1 VPNIGGGGARKRATG
16 VNRLKQRLTFANVL
30 SCMALFVALGGGVAV
45 AAGKIGPGSVKAA
58 NLAKEAVTNPKLK
71 KQAVTSGKIKNGNV
85 NAADLGTGSVINSKL
100 AKKAVTNAKLG
111 NESVGTS
118 KLAKKSVT
126 EAQLAAEAIGTGKI
140 DNEAITA
147 AKISTTV
154 WRQLLK
160 NVTYVTETSVNDS
173 VTFKAVT
180 ATCPVGKEVLGGG
193 VKINGASASD
203 EAGVVVSES
212 APVVSATNTR
222 VGWVAGGREIGTKE
236 TGSWQVVAYAICAE
250 L

>member
-1 VPNIGGGGARKRATG
+1 M
-16 VNRLKQRLTFANVL
+16 NRLKQHLTFANVL

-45 AAGKIGPGSVKAA
+45 AAGKIGPGSVKAT
-58 NLAKEAVTNPKLK
+58 NIAKEAVTNPKLK

-85 NAADLGTGSVINSKL
+85 NAADLGTGAVINSKL
-100 AKKAVTNAKLG
+100 AKKAVTNPKLG

-140 DNEAITA
+140 DNEAVTA

-173 VTFKAVT
+173 ATTKSVT
-180 ATCPVGKEVLGGG
+180 AACPVGKEVIGGG
-193 VKINGASASD
+193 VKINGGSTD
-203 EAGVVVSES
+203 PKAGVAPSES
-212 APVVSATNTR
+212 APAVSATNSR
-222 VGWVAGGREIGTKE
+222 VGWVASGREIGE
-236 TGSWQVVAYAICAE
+236 EALNWQVVAYAICAE

>member
-1 VPNIGGGGARKRATG
+1 M
-16 VNRLKQRLTFANVL
+16 NRLKQHLTFANVL

-45 AAGKIGPGSVKAA
+45 AAGKIGPNAIKA
-58 NLAKEAVTNPKLK
+58 NNIAKEAVTNPKLK
-71 KQAVTSGKIKNGNV
+71 RQAVTSGKIKDGNI

-111 NESVGTS
+111 NESVGAS

-126 EAQLAAEAIGTGKI
+126 EAALAAESVGTGKI
-140 DNEAITA
+140 SNEAITSG
-147 AKISTTV
+147 KISSAV

-173 VTFKAVT
+173 ATTKSVV

-193 VKINGASASD
+193 VKINGGSTD
-203 EAGVVVSES
+203 PKAGVAPSAS
-212 APVVSATNTR
+212 APVTSATNSR
-222 VGWVAGGREIGTKE
+222 VGWEAGGREIGE
-236 TGSWQVVAYAICAE
+236 EALSWQVVAYAICAE

>member
-1 VPNIGGGGARKRATG
+1 M
-16 VNRLKQRLTFANVL
+16 NRLKQHLTFANVL

-45 AAGKIGPGSVKAA
+45 AAGKIGPGSVKAT
-58 NLAKEAVTNPKLK
+58 NIAKEAVTNPKLK

-126 EAQLAAEAIGTGKI
+126 EATLAAESVGTGKI
-140 DNEAITA
+140 DNEAITSG
-147 AKISTTV
+147 KISTTV

-160 NVTYVTETSVNDS
+160 NVTYVTETSVNDTETS
-173 VTFKAVT
+173 KSIT
-180 ATCPVGKEVLGGG
+180 ATCPVGKEAIGGG
-193 VKINGASASD
+193 VKINSA
-203 EAGVVVSES
+203 ATVNVVPSES
-212 APVVSATNTR
+212 APVVSATNSR
-222 VGWVAGGREIGTKE
+222 VGWISAGREYAPEPGN
-236 TGSWQVVAYAICAE
+236 WQVVAYAICAE

>member
-1 VPNIGGGGARKRATG
+1 
-16 VNRLKQRLTFANVL
+16 VNRLKKHLTVANVI
-30 SCMALFVALGGGVAV
+30 SCLALFVALSGVAV
-45 AAGKIGPGSVKAA
+45 AAGKIGTGAVKAT

-71 KQAVTSGKIKNGNV
+71 KQAVTSGKIKDGNV
-85 NAADLGTGSVINSKL
+85 NAVDLATGAVINSKL

-126 EAQLAAEAIGTGKI
+126 EGTIGPEAVSNAKLGK
-140 DNEAITA
+140 ESVSA
-147 AKISTTV
+147 AKLSTSLYL
-154 WRQLLK
+154 QLLK

-173 VTFKAVT
+173 ATSKSVT

-193 VKINGASASD
+193 VRINSA
-203 EAGVVVSES
+203 ATVNVVPSES
-212 APVVSATNTR
+212 APVVSATNSR
-222 VGWVAGGREIGTKE
+222 VGWVGGGREFTAEEGN
-236 TGSWQVVAYAICAE
+236 WQVVAYAICAE

>member
-1 VPNIGGGGARKRATG
+1 
-16 VNRLKQRLTFANVL
+16 VNRLKQHLTFANVL

-45 AAGKIGPGSVKAA
+45 AAGKIGTGSVKAT
-58 NLAKEAVTNPKLK
+58 NIAKEAVTNPKLK
-71 KQAVTSGKIKNGNV
+71 KQAVTSGKIKDGNV
-85 NAADLGTGSVINSKL
+85 NAVDLGTGAVINSKL

-118 KLAKKSVT
+118 KLAKKSVN
-126 EAQLAAEAIGTGKI
+126 ESKLAAESVGTGKI

-147 AKISTTV
+147 AKLSPAFYL
-154 WRQLLK
+154 QLLK

-173 VTFKAVT
+173 VTAKSVT

-193 VKINGASASD
+193 VKINGASASE

-212 APVVSATNTR
+212 APVVSATNAR
-222 VGWVAGGREIGTKE
+222 VGWVAGGREIGKE
-236 TGSWQVVAYAICAE
+236 ANSWQVVAYAICAE